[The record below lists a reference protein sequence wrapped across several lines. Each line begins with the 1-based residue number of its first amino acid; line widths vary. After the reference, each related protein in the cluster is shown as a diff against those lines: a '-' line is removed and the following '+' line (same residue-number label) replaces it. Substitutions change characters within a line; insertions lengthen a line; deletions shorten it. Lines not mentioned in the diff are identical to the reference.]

1 MFRFRIPET
10 GLRITILLAI
20 SAFATAQES
29 PSPIETASSTPEQIP
44 SPSPPASATR
54 NVQLRVIP
62 PPMQGTISLGIFDSN
77 DKLVRVLHRE
87 AKSDNFT
94 VEESSLGTAWDGKN
108 DAGEYLPPGKY
119 RARGY
124 MVGKL
129 KVDDLGKVA
138 SPPDSA
144 SDHVSVRLVTNPL
157 VTDTRSVVD
166 LGIGFDGK
174 GSFLKTMDDLPLATI
189 NESGNLT
196 RVVIEKNGEK
206 AADLWQDDGSKVE
219 HLRVSNIDKLIGFDC
234 GFFELR

>member
-29 PSPIETASSTPEQIP
+29 PSPIETASSTPEQLP
-44 SPSPPASATR
+44 PPSPPASPTP
-54 NVQLRVIP
+54 NVPLRFIP

-124 MVGKL
+124 MGGKV
-129 KVDDLGKVA
+129 KVDDIGESGCA
-138 SPPDSA
+138 PESA
-144 SDHVSVRLVTNPL
+144 LDHVSVRLVTNPFF
-157 VTDTRSVVD
+157 TDRELGVD
-166 LGIGFDGK
+166 LGIVFDDM
-174 GSFLKTMDDLPLATI
+174 S
-189 NESGNLT
+189 
-196 RVVIEKNGEK
+196 
-206 AADLWQDDGSKVE
+206 
-219 HLRVSNIDKLIGFDC
+219 
-234 GFFELR
+234 ELLST